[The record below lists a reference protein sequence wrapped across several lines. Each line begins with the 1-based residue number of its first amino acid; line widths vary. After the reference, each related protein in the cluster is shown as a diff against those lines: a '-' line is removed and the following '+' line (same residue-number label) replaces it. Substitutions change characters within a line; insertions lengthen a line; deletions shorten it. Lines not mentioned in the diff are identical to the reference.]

1 MTAATPAGPVPEFSK
16 LLAVA
21 DVPPNGTVVRF
32 EVGEGERAAL
42 AARFDLL
49 ALDMFK
55 GSVSVKPWRRHG
67 LVVEGT
73 LEADVVQACI
83 ATLEPIDAHVKSS
96 FTLNY
101 LPHDMIERDAAKASE
116 KEIIVDVQNDDPPE
130 SIENGVIDL
139 GEAMSEQL
147 AMAIDPYPK
156 KPGAVFKPVDT
167 GLADVAE
174 IKPNPFAALE
184 KLKKKD

>member
-1 MTAATPAGPVPEFSK
+1 MSAVRPTNVTPEFSK
-16 LLAVA
+16 LLAVT
-21 DVPPNGTVVRF
+21 DVPPNGKVVRF

-42 AARFDLL
+42 ATRFNLI
-49 ALDMFK
+49 ALDKFK
-55 GSVSVKPWRRHG
+55 GTANVKPWRRHG

-96 FTLNY
+96 FTLNF
-101 LPHDMIERDAAKASE
+101 LPLEMIERDAAKASD
-116 KEIIVDVQNDDPPE
+116 KEIIVDVQNEDPPE
-130 SIENGVIDL
+130 AIENGVIDL

-147 AMAIDPYPK
+147 AIAIDPYPK
-156 KPGAVFKPVDT
+156 KPGAVFKPAEITSAEVT
-167 GLADVAE
+167 E

-184 KLKKKD
+184 KLKRKD